1 MPTDALALSAERW
14 AAIKAHRVEQ
24 QKEDDY
30 RPKTGDT
37 CYTIDDDV
45 AWLTPA
51 GRDYWEDKSN
61 AECLRLSP
69 SNSFPDKRFKYAV
82 VAASGGT
89 LLNLDIGTKVK
100 VLDGKA
106 ATDGYG
112 FEGYSGK
119 VQILSGPKAG
129 QICFCDGNY
138 LKNTQVESNESFFK
152 SQEERKAYQ
161 ALFVSKQL
169 NKPIEEMLAIHGV
182 RINAPV
188 AAEVKVP
195 AKSSVVTHPAEPA
208 ETFGN
213 GKYAFELQVP
223 AGMFAPKRIEGD
235 NSNSD
240 DHFYL
245 QSNDGDALIYAWG
258 QPISK
263 ATTPEQALK
272 REVLSNKQWV
282 CTLKKFGDQFFVVSG
297 YVNDQ
302 IFYQK
307 TILKGNHT
315 INFLITIDKAIRK
328 KYDSTTEMLAQSL
341 KATK

>member
-1 MPTDALALSAERW
+1 MPHDALALSAERW
-14 AAIKAHRVEQ
+14 AAIKEHRAEQ
-24 QKEDDY
+24 KKEDDY
-30 RPKTGDT
+30 RPKTGDI
-37 CYTIDDDV
+37 CYATDDDV

-51 GRDYWEDKSN
+51 GRDDWEEKSN
-61 AECLRLSP
+61 AEYRRLNASG
-69 SNSFPDKRFKYAV
+69 SSPDKKFKYAV

-89 LLNLDIGTKVK
+89 LINLDTGTKVK
-100 VLDGKA
+100 VLDGVADAK
-106 ATDGYG
+106 GYG
-112 FEGYSGK
+112 FEGMSGK
-119 VQILSGPKAG
+119 IQVLTGPNAG
-129 QICFCDGNY
+129 QICFCDGMS
-138 LKNTQVESNESFFK
+138 LKNTQVESNKSFFK

-161 ALFVSKQL
+161 ALFVSGQL
-169 NKPIEEMLAIHGV
+169 NKPIAEMLAIHGV

-195 AKSSVVTHPAEPA
+195 AKPSVTSRHGEQS

-213 GKYAFELQVP
+213 GKYAFELRVP

-263 ATTPEQALK
+263 TMTSEQALK
-272 REVLSNKQWV
+272 KEVLSNKQWV
-282 CTLKKFGDQFFVVSG
+282 CTFKKIGDRFFVVSG
-297 YVNDQ
+297 YVNGQ

-315 INFLITIDKAIRK
+315 INFMITVDKAIRK